1 MQVLGTGLTALAGI
15 SSGSAMMNG
24 NEASMGGKGK
34 KSKGKNYPQI
44 ALKGKLYGTKKLSG
58 RKEVPPNKSHGEGVA
73 AFRSTTDKKRLD
85 FALLAIN
92 ATSQIT
98 AAHLHLGEKGE
109 NGPVV
114 ASLIGEDVDAE
125 QRSAMNHVSSVG
137 AIRASDLVGPLE
149 GESIADLLHEI
160 RAGNV
165 YVNVHTE
172 EYPEGELRSQVY
184 KASKLDACFKGD
196 LTAMSRDSVI
206 GIWYDLD
213 LDVKLKK
220 KRGHHGG
227 DGHHGDDGHHGG
239 HGDDHCKPKH
249 GKGSKHGKDDKY
261 DK

>member
-1 MQVLGTGLTALAGI
+1 MQMLGTGLTALAGI

-24 NEASMGGKGK
+24 DELSMGGKGSK
-34 KSKGKNYPQI
+34 GGKGKGKGKNYPQI
-44 ALKGKLYGTKKLSG
+44 ALEGKLYSSSTLSR
-58 RKEVPPNKSHGEGVA
+58 RKEVPRNESHGEGVA

-125 QRSAMNHVSSVG
+125 QRSAMNQASSVG

-160 RAGNV
+160 RDGNA

-172 EYPEGELRSQVY
+172 EYPDGELRSQVY
-184 KASKLDACFKGD
+184 KASKLNVCFKGD
-196 LTAMSRDSVI
+196 VTAMSRDSVI
-206 GIWYDLD
+206 GIWYDIE
-213 LDVKLKK
+213 LDVNLKK
-220 KRGHHGG
+220 KHGHHGG
-227 DGHHGDDGHHGG
+227 DGHHGGHDDDDGR
-239 HGDDHCKPKH
+239 CKPKH
-249 GKGSKHGKDDKY
+249 GKGGKHGKDDE
-261 DK
+261 